1 MLDQNQKN
9 VKDSFAFIFDAR
21 LIHFARHERHD
32 ARHDFG
38 GK

>member
-32 ARHDFG
+32 ARHEKW